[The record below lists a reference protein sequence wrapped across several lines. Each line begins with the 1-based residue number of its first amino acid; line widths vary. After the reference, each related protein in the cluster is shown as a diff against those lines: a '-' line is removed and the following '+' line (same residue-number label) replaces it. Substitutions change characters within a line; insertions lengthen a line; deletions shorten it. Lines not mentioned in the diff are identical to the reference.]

1 MLNIVGNY
9 SRTSPLS
16 ESRTGEDRA
25 ETRPDALISGGE
37 NVRIG
42 RRPDEHRMTARRRL
56 NSAIPPHC
64 AAGGAAERK
73 TRTGQFRV
81 PAARPGRGPSP
92 SGTGARSRE
101 GAHGSPVAG
110 GQSREAGAKASGTRD
125 GRPGAAAGPI
135 RWEHHERTPAIPAP
149 PVFRVRRAPEPR
161 RVDGAGGEPSRTGD
175 SPTLLVK
182 IFGKDRP
189 GITAGLFDTLAA
201 YAVDVVDI
209 EQVVT
214 RGRIVLCALVTPPA
228 VGGST
233 EGDLRATVHS
243 WADSLNLQAEI
254 ISGIGD
260 NRPRGDGRSYVTVL
274 GHPLT
279 AESTAAIAASITSTG
294 GNIDRIFRLAKYPVT
309 AVEFA
314 VSGTGTEQ
322 LRTALATEAA
332 EIGVD
337 VAVVSAGLS
346 RRAQRLVVMDVDSTL
361 IQDEVI
367 ELFAAHA
374 GCEDKV
380 AEVTEQAMRGE
391 LDFEQSLH
399 ARVAL
404 LAGLDASVVDKVRA
418 EVRLTPG
425 ARTLIRTLKRLGYQ
439 VGVVSGGFTQVTDD
453 LKERLGLDF
462 ASANTLEVVDG
473 RLTGRVVGEVVD
485 RAGKARLLRSFAE
498 QAGVPLAQTVAIGDG
513 ANDLDML
520 NTAGLGVAFNAKPV
534 VREAAHTAVN
544 VPFLDT
550 VLYLLGITREE
561 VEAADGLVG

>member
-1 MLNIVGNY
+1 MSASQPPQS
-9 SRTSPLS
+9 SRSPELS
-16 ESRTGEDRA
+16 E
-25 ETRPDALISGGE
+25 
-37 NVRIG
+37 
-42 RRPDEHRMTARRRL
+42 
-56 NSAIPPHC
+56 
-64 AAGGAAERK
+64 
-73 TRTGQFRV
+73 
-81 PAARPGRGPSP
+81 
-92 SGTGARSRE
+92 
-101 GAHGSPVAG
+101 
-110 GQSREAGAKASGTRD
+110 
-125 GRPGAAAGPI
+125 
-135 RWEHHERTPAIPAP
+135 
-149 PVFRVRRAPEPR
+149 APE
-161 RVDGAGGEPSRTGD
+161 SRQGIDT
-175 SPTLLVK
+175 PTLLVK

-201 YAVDVVDI
+201 YSVDVVDI

-214 RGRIVLCALVTPPA
+214 RGRIVLCALVTAPTA
-228 VGGST
+228 GGT
-233 EGDLRATVHS
+233 HEGDLRATVHS
-243 WADSLNLQAEI
+243 WAESLKLQAEI
-254 ISGIGD
+254 ISGTGD
-260 NRPRGDGRSYVTVL
+260 NRPRGYGRSHVTVL

-279 AESTAAIAASITSTG
+279 AEATAAIAARITSTG

-314 VSGTGTEQ
+314 VSGTGTEE
-322 LRTALATEAA
+322 LRTALATESAG
-332 EIGVD
+332 IGVD

-404 LAGLDASVVDKVRA
+404 LAGLDASVVEKVRA

-473 RLTGRVVGEVVD
+473 KLTGRVIGDVVD

>member
-1 MLNIVGNY
+1 M
-9 SRTSPLS
+9 
-16 ESRTGEDRA
+16 
-25 ETRPDALISGGE
+25 
-37 NVRIG
+37 
-42 RRPDEHRMTARRRL
+42 
-56 NSAIPPHC
+56 SAS
-64 AAGGAAERK
+64 
-73 TRTGQFRV
+73 Q
-81 PAARPGRGPSP
+81 
-92 SGTGARSRE
+92 
-101 GAHGSPVAG
+101 
-110 GQSREAGAKASGTRD
+110 
-125 GRPGAAAGPI
+125 
-135 RWEHHERTPAIPAP
+135 P
-149 PVFRVRRAPEPR
+149 PVHE
-161 RVDGAGGEPSRTGD
+161 D

-214 RGRIVLCALVTPPA
+214 RGRIVLCALVTAPGP
-228 VGGST
+228 GGNAQG
-233 EGDLRATVHS
+233 ELRATVHS
-243 WADSLNLQAEI
+243 WAESLRLEAEI
-254 ISGIGD
+254 ISGTGD
-260 NRPRGDGRSYVTVL
+260 NRPRGSGRSHVTVL
-274 GHPLT
+274 GNPLA
-279 AESTAAIAASITSTG
+279 AESTAAIAASITATG

-314 VSGTGTEQ
+314 VSGVETEA

-332 EIGVD
+332 ALGVD
-337 VAVVSAGLS
+337 VAVISAGLH
-346 RRAQRLVVMDVDSTL
+346 RRAQRLVVMDVDSTV

-374 GCEDKV
+374 GCEQEV
-380 AEVTEQAMRGE
+380 AEVTARAMRGE

-404 LAGLDASVVDKVRA
+404 LAGLDASVVDKVRS

-439 VGVVSGGFTQVTDD
+439 VGIVSGGFTQVTDD

-462 ASANTLEVVDG
+462 AAANTLEIVDG
-473 RLTGRVVGEVVD
+473 TLTGRVVGEIVD
-485 RAGKARLLRSFAE
+485 RAGKARLLRRFAGE
-498 QAGVPLAQTVAIGDG
+498 AGVPLAQTVAIGDG

-534 VREAAHTAVN
+534 VRKAADTAVN

-561 VEAADGLVG
+561 VEAADGLVDDAI